1 MFLEGLLNRGS
12 MPVLQQVMAFTQER
26 HEVLVNNISN
36 FDTVG
41 HKMQDLPV
49 EEFYEALDVAIADR
63 DRGGVSRPL
72 RMRST
77 SNLHWDQ
84 AGRLHAEPMEIENS
98 NILFHDGNNRFV
110 EKQMS
115 AMAKNALLHNVSAE
129 LLRGQYEMMRTA
141 LRERL

>member
-26 HEVLVNNISN
+26 HTVLANNVSN
-36 FDTVG
+36 LDTVG
-41 HKMQDLPV
+41 YKMQDLPV
-49 EEFYEALDVAIADR
+49 TEFLEALDKAIADR
-63 DRGGVSRPL
+63 DRGGAGRPL

-77 SNLHWDQ
+77 SNLHWDPV
-84 AGRLHAEPMEIENS
+84 GRLQARPVEIPNN
-98 NILFHDGNNRFV
+98 NILFHDDNNRFV

-129 LLRGQYEMMRTA
+129 LLRGQYEMLRTA

>member
-12 MPVLQQVMAFTQER
+12 MPVLQQVMSFTQER
-26 HEVLVNNISN
+26 QEVLANNISN

-41 HKMQDLPV
+41 YKMQDLPV
-49 EEFYEALDVAIADR
+49 EEFMAALDEAIADR

-77 SNLHWDQ
+77 GNLHWDQ
-84 AGRLHAEPMEIENS
+84 VGRLHAQPVEIENN
-98 NILFHDGNNRFV
+98 NILFHDNNNRFV

-129 LLRGQYEMMRTA
+129 LLRGQYEMLRTA